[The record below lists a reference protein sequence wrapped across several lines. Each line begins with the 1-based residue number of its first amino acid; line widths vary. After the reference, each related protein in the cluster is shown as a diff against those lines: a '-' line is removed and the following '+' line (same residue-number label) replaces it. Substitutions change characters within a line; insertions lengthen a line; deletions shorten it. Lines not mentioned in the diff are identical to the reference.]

1 MKTIIKYY
9 YNIYATG
16 AQPIGDVNMPRK
28 KTPTLTYVGYILA
41 LMGGIIIILFGL
53 FDLLD
58 VGVRIFRDIS
68 LFSFLSG
75 TARALFL
82 IVVGI
87 VCAIGS
93 KFVSN
98 LVRAIVVLVL
108 GIVAGTI
115 GGTLVAIGAILGIVS
130 ILLKSAA
137 K

>member
-1 MKTIIKYY
+1 MLLEPL
-9 YNIYATG
+9 
-16 AQPIGDVNMPRK
+16 PIGDFNMPRK
-28 KTPTLTYVGYILA
+28 KTLTLTYVGYILA
-41 LMGGIIIILFGL
+41 LIGGIILSLFGL

-82 IVVGI
+82 IVAGV

-93 KFVSN
+93 KFISN
-98 LVRAIVVLVL
+98 LVWAIVLLVL

-130 ILLKSAA
+130 ILFKSTV

>member
-16 AQPIGDVNMPRK
+16 ALPIGDFNMPRK

-41 LMGGIIIILFGL
+41 LIGGIIIILFGL

-58 VGVRIFRDIS
+58 MGVRIFRDIS
-68 LFSFLSG
+68 LFSFFSG

-98 LVRAIVVLVL
+98 LVWAIVLLVL

-115 GGTLVAIGAILGIVS
+115 GGTLVVIGALLGIVS
-130 ILLKSAA
+130 ALLKSPP